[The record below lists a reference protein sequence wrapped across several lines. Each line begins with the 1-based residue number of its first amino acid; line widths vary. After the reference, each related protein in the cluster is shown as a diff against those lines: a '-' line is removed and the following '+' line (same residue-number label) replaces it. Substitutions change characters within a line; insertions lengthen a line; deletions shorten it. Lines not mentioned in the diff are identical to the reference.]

1 MTTPSTL
8 NPYLHPELSLLSFN
22 ERVLQTALDDN
33 IPLLERLRFLCIF
46 SSNMDEYFE
55 IRVSGLKAR
64 AQSGLAT
71 EGPDGISPQLALE
84 QISEKTHSLVE
95 LQYHTLN
102 NVVMPKLKQH
112 GIEFLTI
119 ERWSDAQA
127 KWIKQYFKRE
137 VLPILTPIRLDP
149 AHPFPL
155 TINKGLGIVVDLH
168 DPEREDAHNI
178 AVVPAPRAL
187 PRFIRLPQ
195 ELCASEYEYVYLSS
209 IIHAHIKRLFT
220 NVQVLGCYQFRI
232 TRNSDLYVDLEE
244 VEDLARTLEGELPSR
259 LYGEAIRLEV
269 SQRCPGRIVKFLKD
283 RFQLTEDFVYRVDGP
298 VNLNRLTSLPELV
311 NRPQIKYPGFT
322 PSVPDHLSQQGNMF
336 EAIASGDVLLH
347 HPFQSF
353 APVVD
358 LIKQAAHDPDVL
370 VIKQTL
376 YRTGQDSIVIQHLS
390 DAARAGKEVTVIV
403 ELMARF
409 DEQNNLASAQS
420 LQKSGA
426 HVVYGMVGKK
436 THAKMLMIVRKER
449 GKLRRYVHL
458 GTGNYHQGN
467 TRIYTDYGLLTCEKA
482 ITQDVHELFMQL
494 TTQGP
499 NPELKKL
506 YQSPFGI
513 VGMLVEKIEREATN
527 ARLGKPARIV
537 AKVNGL
543 SSPIIIDAL
552 YAASQAGVQID
563 LIVRGICCLRPGL
576 EGVSEN
582 IRVHSVIG
590 RFLEHGRVYCF
601 CNDDELEVFLSS
613 ADWMPRNLRN
623 RIEHCVP
630 IEDPKL
636 KLIIFNDLESY
647 LKDIAGTWVMQSDGS
662 YLRASASRA
671 SPLRASASR
680 AGAHLEPSPAQS
692 SAPDLTEGTESD
704 TQSNANWHDAQQS
717 LLDHFVETV

>member
-1 MTTPSTL
+1 M
-8 NPYLHPELSLLSFN
+8 
-22 ERVLQTALDDN
+22 ALDEDV
-33 IPLLERLRFLCIF
+33 PLLERLRFLCIF
-46 SSNMDEYFE
+46 SSNMDEFFE

-64 AQSGLAT
+64 AQSGLST
-71 EGPDGISPQLALE
+71 EGVDGLSPQEALE
-84 QISEKTHSLVE
+84 EINAKTHNLVD
-95 LQYHTLN
+95 LQYRTLN
-102 NVVMPKLKQH
+102 EQVLPQLRDS
-112 GIEFLTI
+112 GIDFLPRS
-119 ERWSDAQA
+119 RWSDEQK

-137 VLPILTPIRLDP
+137 ILPILTPIRLDP

-168 DPEREDAHNI
+168 DPERDDAHNI

-195 ELCASEYEYVYLSS
+195 ELCENDYGYVYLSS
-209 IIHAHIKRLFT
+209 IIHAHIHRLFT
-220 NVQVLGCYQFRI
+220 NVEVLGCYQFRI

-269 SQRCPGRIVKFLKD
+269 SQRCPNKLVKFLQQ
-283 RFQLTEDFVYRVDGP
+283 RFQLSPDYVYRVDGP
-298 VNLNRLTSLPELV
+298 VNLNRLISLPELV
-311 NRPQIKYPGFT
+311 SQASNKYPTFT
-322 PSVPDHLSQQGNMF
+322 PQVPDYLSHQADIF
-336 EAIASGDVLLH
+336 DAISNGDILLH

-353 APVVD
+353 TPVIE
-358 LIKQAAHDPDVL
+358 LIKQAANDPDVL

-376 YRTGQDSIVIQHLS
+376 YRTGDDSVVIQHLA
-390 DAARAGKEVTVIV
+390 DAARAGKEVTAIV

-409 DEQNNLASAQS
+409 DEKNNLATAQS
-420 LQKSGA
+420 LQESGA

-467 TRIYTDYGLLTCEKA
+467 TRIYTDYGLFTCDKG

-499 NPELKKL
+499 NPELQKMF
-506 YQSPFGI
+506 QSPYGI
-513 VGMLVEKIEREATN
+513 INMLIESIEREADN
-527 ARLGKPARIV
+527 ARAGKAAKII

-543 SSPIIIDAL
+543 SSPGVIDAL

-563 LIVRGICCLRPGL
+563 LVVRGICCLRPGVK
-576 EGVSEN
+576 GVSEN
-582 IRVHSVIG
+582 IRVRSIVG
-590 RFLEHGRVYCF
+590 RFLEHGRIYYFLNNDEPHVYM
-601 CNDDELEVFLSS
+601 SS

-623 RIEHCVP
+623 RIEHCAP

-636 KLIIFNDLESY
+636 KDSIIKDLESY
-647 LKDIAGTWVMQSDGS
+647 LADNSHAWLMQSDGS
-662 YLRASASRA
+662 YQRSAIK
-671 SPLRASASR
+671 LK
-680 AGAHLEPSPAQS
+680 GDEPHS
-692 SAPDLTEGTESD
+692 
-704 TQSNANWHDAQQS
+704 AQQA
-717 LLDHFVETV
+717 LLNQFVETI